1 MKGNLDSITERIN
14 ESTGQVEEKNS
25 KVRSSADVELEE
37 TDKKLTE
44 YKEAAKNVDAEIAK
58 NKEELSKLSF
68 FKRAQKKEIQNKI
81 DELIITR
88 RKFTAR
94 IREVQDNIERIIDER
109 DSKLEKSNRGVL
121 ADKAKI
127 RELTVAI
134 ARTQK
139 DINELD
145 REINALQVEIDSKS
159 EVIRQLEEKE
169 SLP

>member
-1 MKGNLDSITERIN
+1 
-14 ESTGQVEEKNS
+14 
-25 KVRSSADVELEE
+25 
-37 TDKKLTE
+37 
-44 YKEAAKNVDAEIAK
+44 
-58 NKEELSKLSF
+58 
-68 FKRAQKKEIQNKI
+68 
-81 DELIITR
+81 LIITR

-94 IREVQDNIERIIDER
+94 IREVQDNIERIINER

-121 ADKAKI
+121 ADKAKV

-145 REINALQVEIDSKS
+145 REINALQVEIDSKC